1 MAASLIGG
9 NTEPGKII
17 LELAGFSRK
26 LNHTSWKGA
35 STVEDDKEYLFFL
48 NKIRCLPYSLF
59 LSLL

>member
-48 NKIRCLPYSLF
+48 NKI
-59 LSLL
+59 